1 MQFTVREALNLE
13 SLKESKIIAGH
24 KGLDN
29 PIRFVNVMEVPDI
42 SDWISEY
49 EMILTTAYPFRNAD
63 HCWNKLIEELQT
75 KKLSAFAIKTHRYI
89 TQIPNEL
96 VVMGNQL
103 NIPIIELPPHTRFD
117 LIIKDI
123 MREIVNIDYAIIKKS
138 ERIHRDFNKIIL
150 SGGGLQEIVDTLSKL
165 TGCMV
170 GIHDK
175 NNNLLAA
182 SSNYKTMKEIE
193 LTKSKEEKRSI
204 TIYERISAHIR
215 LVSLEKEFE
224 EIDIK
229 SLERARDAVAI
240 VMLKKQAEEEVERR
254 YKNDFLD
261 DVVQG
266 VFRSKESLIERGN
279 FFNIDLSGSYLLFLI
294 EIDKPD
300 RIFSTQFEKR
310 KVQTHNILTDL
321 FNVVFNSFFSK
332 AYESIIWNRNKNIFV
347 LYPFKNENIDN
358 SKSIK
363 DLSINIANNIKNK
376 VDLHVK
382 EFTISIGV
390 GKFYSDVLDINKS
403 FNEAK
408 EALRIGKT
416 VWGNNKVYHY
426 DDVETYNI
434 LMRSGSNEELKMFVE
449 QKIGKLIDYDKK
461 RNTELVATLIELL
474 DCNGNIKTASKKMFL
489 HPKTVSYRRDR
500 IEKILDISLENMEE
514 KFSIYMALKIK
525 ALLL

>member
-1 MQFTVREALNLE
+1 MQFTVREALKLE
-13 SLKESKIIAGH
+13 SLKESKVVAGH
-24 KGLDN
+24 GGLDN

-63 HCWNKLIEELQT
+63 HSWNKLIEELEI
-75 KKLSAFAIKTHRYI
+75 KKLSAFAIKTNRYI
-89 TQIPNEL
+89 TQIPDEL
-96 VVMGNQL
+96 IVMGNQL

-138 ERIHRDFNKIIL
+138 ERIHRDFSKIIL

-165 TGCMV
+165 TSCMV
-170 GIHDK
+170 AILDK

-182 SSNYKTMKEIE
+182 SSNYKTTKEID
-193 LTKSKEEKRSI
+193 LIKIKEEKRSI
-204 TIYERISAHIR
+204 TIYERISAHIT
-215 LVSLEKEFE
+215 LISQDKDFE
-224 EIDIK
+224 EIDII

-279 FFNIDLSGSYLLFLI
+279 FFNIDLSDSYLLFLI
-294 EIDKPD
+294 EIDKLD
-300 RIFSTQFEKR
+300 RIFSAEFEKR

-332 AYESIIWNRNKNIFV
+332 SYESIIWNSNKNIFV
-347 LYPFKNENIDN
+347 LYPIKNENIDSN
-358 SKSIK
+358 RSIK
-363 DLSINIANNIKNK
+363 NLSVNIANNIKNR
-376 VDLHVK
+376 VDLYVK

-390 GKFYSDVLDINKS
+390 GKFYSDILDINKS
-403 FNEAK
+403 YNEAK
-408 EALRIGKT
+408 EALRIGKI
-416 VWGNNKVYHY
+416 VWGNNNVYHF

-434 LMRSGSNEELKMFVE
+434 LMRSGSTEELEMFVE

-461 RNTELVATLIELL
+461 RNTELVATLVELL
-474 DCNGNIKTASKKMFL
+474 DCNGNIKVASKKMFL

-500 IEKILDISLENMEE
+500 IEKILDMSLSNMEE
-514 KFSIYMALKIK
+514 KFSLYMALKIK
-525 ALLL
+525 ALL